1 MVQQILHL
9 IGKEFRLEMRRKYA
23 LGGILLYVISS
34 VYIVYAGFFDIPK
47 QSWNAIFWILI
58 LFASINAVAKSFI
71 QENRG
76 SQLYLYQLA
85 HPSAVLIA
93 KMIYNTGLLF
103 LIGLLTFAILSTFTG
118 SQVRDLGFFIL
129 LLGLAAVSFSIAF
142 TFTSAIAAKSDSGS
156 SLLAILSFPIVI
168 PILMSLVKLSAN
180 ALGLLMDSSYL
191 TDIFNL
197 LAIDALLL
205 ALTFFLFPYLW
216 RD

>member
-1 MVQQILHL
+1 
-9 IGKEFRLEMRRKYA
+9 MRRKYA
-23 LGGILLYVISS
+23 LGGIFLYVISS
-34 VYIVYAGFFDIPK
+34 VYIVYAGFFQIPA

-71 QENRG
+71 QENRE

-85 HPSAVLIA
+85 RPTAVLIA
-93 KMIYNTGLLF
+93 KMIYNAVLLF
-103 LIGLLTFAILSTFTG
+103 IIGLLTFGVLSTFAG
-118 SQVRDLGFFIL
+118 NPVRDIKLFVLIL
-129 LLGLAAVSFSIAF
+129 ALAAIGFSIAF
-142 TFTSAIAAKSDSGS
+142 TFTSAIAAKSSAGSGI
-156 SLLAILSFPIVI
+156 LAILSFPIVI
-168 PILMSLVKLSAN
+168 PILMSLVKLSAG
-180 ALGLLMDSSYL
+180 ALGLIVDTSYT